1 MLEAC
6 LEIFFRLYFCYIELH
21 FISRFKVLKWLTFDP
36 DYSVNQDLLS
46 GSGFAKY
53 CYLDPEQEKAMLEG
67 ALKLLLTLLT
77 IKTHL
82 GEV

>member
-1 MLEAC
+1 M
-6 LEIFFRLYFCYIELH
+6 
-21 FISRFKVLKWLTFDP
+21 LKWLTFDP
-36 DYSVNQDLLS
+36 DYSINQDLLS

-67 ALKLLLTLLT
+67 ALKLLLTLLS

-82 GEV
+82 GKKYSSMKMNKVYLRSHTFIKYMTE